1 MTSEHDFFEPQPAE
15 DGPVAIYFLRHTIH
29 NWSTPRCRDILRQLA
44 ASATPDTRVVIVD
57 QIVPNVCRTS
67 GGDAAS
73 SISST
78 SAFEPPL
85 PLLASAGSE
94 RAFYMDM
101 VVSYFSERS
110 HILHP
115 TDKS

>member
-1 MTSEHDFFEPQPAE
+1 LTSEHDFFRPQPAE
-15 DGPVAIYFLRHTIH
+15 DGPVAVYFLRHTIH

-44 ASATPDTRVVIVD
+44 ANATPNTRVVIVD
-57 QIVPNVCRTS
+57 QVVPNVCRTS
-67 GGDAAS
+67 GVDAAS
-73 SISST
+73 HISGT

-101 VVSYFSERS
+101 MVSDFSE
-110 HILHP
+110 
-115 TDKS
+115 